1 MDNARY
7 SVIMRYSLF
16 INCSSLLLPY
26 YYSCTRVT
34 NGRRRFQM
42 RQTVREFEEAI
53 KIRGTKI
60 QILRGK
66 EEEEINSLRFR

>member
-1 MDNARY
+1 
-7 SVIMRYSLF
+7 
-16 INCSSLLLPY
+16 
-26 YYSCTRVT
+26 
-34 NGRRRFQM
+34 M